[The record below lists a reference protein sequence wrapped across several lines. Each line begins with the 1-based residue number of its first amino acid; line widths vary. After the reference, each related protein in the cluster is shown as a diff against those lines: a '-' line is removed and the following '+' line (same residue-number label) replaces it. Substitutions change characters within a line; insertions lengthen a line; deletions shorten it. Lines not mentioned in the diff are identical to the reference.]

1 MSDKKIE
8 IVLEKQVDIE
18 EFKKIIGFISEDIT
32 DYSFCDNKIYIC
44 LNDYSYEKE
53 IADQVLEMSKK
64 YVSNN
69 EIEKLVY
76 CNRNKKEIYFNNF
89 QTVHYF
95 DNGMISLSKQSR
107 FIYLF
112 FEQTIID
119 IINNCFK
126 NRECDILSKIYP
138 VMLPIKSYKKT
149 GYLKRTPQYS
159 FFCCSLCENIS
170 KLNSLKND
178 EYKKMLKTPKYSLS
192 PSACFHVYEEYKNT
206 ELERNTVITFT
217 QSVFRNEGRFNFQE
231 FGRMRDYHVREIVF
245 IGSEDFVKNSRQ
257 LFIDKVKEIIEKMKI
272 DAKIS
277 IASDSFILPH
287 MQKYK
292 KIQIIDN
299 SKYEL
304 SFFYDEEHSV
314 SVGSFNLHGTAF
326 TVPFNFSVKDT
337 ETVTGCIGF
346 GLERLVLT
354 FLSQFGEN
362 EQNWPEEIRKKYE
375 EIK

>member
-1 MSDKKIE
+1 
-8 IVLEKQVDIE
+8 
-18 EFKKIIGFISEDIT
+18 
-32 DYSFCDNKIYIC
+32 
-44 LNDYSYEKE
+44 
-53 IADQVLEMSKK
+53 
-64 YVSNN
+64 
-69 EIEKLVY
+69 
-76 CNRNKKEIYFNNF
+76 
-89 QTVHYF
+89 
-95 DNGMISLSKQSR
+95 
-107 FIYLF
+107 
-112 FEQTIID
+112 
-119 IINNCFK
+119 
-126 NRECDILSKIYP
+126 
-138 VMLPIKSYKKT
+138 
-149 GYLKRTPQYS
+149 
-159 FFCCSLCENIS
+159 
-170 KLNSLKND
+170 
-178 EYKKMLKTPKYSLS
+178 MLKTPNYSLS

-362 EQNWPEEIRKKYE
+362 EQNWPEEIRKK
-375 EIK
+375 IVSNDL